1 MKCHFFKQRLTQP
14 PYNFVNSFVFRHS
27 VADEEVVFER
37 NSSGLTPLQHE
48 NATLA
53 SRQRFPRA
61 FL

>member
-1 MKCHFFKQRLTQP
+1 MKRHFFKQRLTQP

-27 VADEEVVFER
+27 VTDEEVGVREKLKR
-37 NSSGLTPLQHE
+37 PYALQHE